1 MIPDGLLDI
10 VKNYMNLSW
19 LDDATNNK
27 LTIIIQNGIDDLDGK
42 SGVKNNYVVSGR
54 AQSLLLIRTM
64 YEWSNALDDF
74 YTNYKKEI
82 VAFINRAK
90 VNAYVNEQTS
100 N

>member
-1 MIPDGLLDI
+1 MLPNGLLDI

-27 LTIIIQNGIDDLDGK
+27 LTIIIQNGIADLDGK
-42 SGVKNNYVVSGR
+42 SGEKNNYVVSGR

-82 VAFINRAK
+82 VAFINMAK

>member
-1 MIPDGLLDI
+1 MIPDGLLNI
-10 VKNYMNLSW
+10 VKQYMSLTW
-19 LDDATNNK
+19 LDGATDAR
-27 LTIIIQNGIDDLDGK
+27 LQLIIQNGIADLDGK
-42 SGVKNNYVVSGR
+42 SGKKNDYTVSGR
-54 AQSLLLIRTM
+54 AQSLLLNRTL

-82 VAFINRAK
+82 VAFINMAK